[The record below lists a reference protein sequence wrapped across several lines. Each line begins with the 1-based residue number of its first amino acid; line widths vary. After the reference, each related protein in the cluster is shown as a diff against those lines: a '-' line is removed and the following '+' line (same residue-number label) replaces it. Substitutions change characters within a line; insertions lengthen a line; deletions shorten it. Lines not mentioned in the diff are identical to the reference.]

1 MCYVAMEERQD
12 CKDSSYLVIELQ
24 YLGILEAESVK
35 GVF

>member
-12 CKDSSYLVIELQ
+12 CKDNSYLVIELQ
-24 YLGILEAESVK
+24 YLGILEAESFK